1 MSRRPYSHRIMI
13 SLGRN
18 AASGAFFPALV
29 HRVAEGGYW
38 AEVPAIPDCATQAE
52 SLHQLR
58 LNLREAIA
66 GCLDSNDHLSVLKAR
81 ARNAGKRTYSST
93 EVRARLALASKK

>member
-18 AASGAFFPALV
+18 AASGEFFPALV

-38 AEVPAIPDCATQAE
+38 AEVPAIPGCATQAE
-52 SLHQLR
+52 SPPQLR
-58 LNLREAIA
+58 KHLRGAIS
-66 GCLDSNDHLSVLKAR
+66 GCLNFKDHLAVLAAR
-81 ARNAGKRTYSST
+81 ARNAGKCTCSSAVVRT
-93 EVRARLALASKK
+93 RLALASKK